1 MPRFLFAP
9 AAPQLDCCIHIH
21 QYIHICP
28 QSALNHIGNACKS
41 GKAADQVNLC
51 NPPPFNRFPESAGKA
66 DVQISK
72 KPTPSDK
79 IESRFFIFFSFLF
92 AIISPTSKNSRKTS
106 QKNRL
111 PSSLCCTEEIT
122 NHIHRTLLIIYW
134 TQNPGQQNPR
144 KLKHSSSS
152 SPSSSTYLL
161 WQNHNSE
168 HAWSLPFCASS

>member
-9 AAPQLDCCIHIH
+9 AAPQLDCCIDIH

-79 IESRFFIFFSFLF
+79 IESRFFISGFLFFSFLF

-122 NHIHRTLLIIYW
+122 NHIHRTLLIIY
-134 TQNPGQQNPR
+134 
-144 KLKHSSSS
+144 
-152 SPSSSTYLL
+152 
-161 WQNHNSE
+161 
-168 HAWSLPFCASS
+168 